1 MKRKICIVTGSRA
14 DYSHLYWL
22 MKEIQQDPSLQL
34 QVIATGMHLAPEF
47 GNTYQQIEKD
57 AFVIDAKIKMDLS
70 DDSPAGVTKSMGAA
84 LTGFADVLKRLMPDI
99 LVILGDRYEMLVAA
113 QAAMI
118 ARIPLA
124 HIHGGEATEGLIDES
139 IRHSITKMAHLH
151 FTAAAPYAKRVIQL
165 GENPERVF
173 NFGAPGLDYLEKLQ
187 LLTQTELEKLAGVS
201 LTRPLFLITYHPV
214 TLEKESPKKAFEE
227 LLNAVDRF
235 PLSKL
240 IFTKSNSDTEG
251 RVINQAIES
260 YVEKNPRRA
269 VVFTAMGQLN
279 YLSTLKYADVI
290 LGNSSSGIIE
300 APILKTPT
308 INLGQRQRGRLRSE
322 SIIDCEE
329 KTEAI
334 VAATHRALSPEFKT
348 RAEVCVSPYLYG
360 NVSGRIR
367 EVLKRADLS
376 GLLMK
381 KFYDLP

>member
-214 TLEKESPKKAFEE
+214 TLEKESPKRAFEE